1 MRQVRALTWF
11 GIVSLGA
18 FGPGHYRGNPPNS
31 KGLPPGTI
39 AFPRPNT
46 ITLLSC
52 KPNVMLSLP
61 PWRRGPAF
69 APRRLDRAHLRAQGL
84 DEILDMKRQ
93 RRAALH
99 RDIGVE
105 SRRLGDLD
113 QLDAG
118 IAPMGHRE
126 LVDDGDAEPRLDQR
140 TDRGAEAG
148 ADGDVVLEAVAREDL
163 GHDPPVGIVGIDAD
177 QRIGRDLGGGD
188 LLAPGE
194 LVARRHDGIELAR
207 GERHEVEPGMLQA
220 VAHRHALA
228 AAEHE
233 IVDGFLELENVDVN
247 AEIRIAPPDP
257 LDRARHHDLR
267 NAWHRS
273 DAQFRQS
280 AASDL

>member
-1 MRQVRALTWF
+1 MAGEAECAMGAPIRPVRSFLDAAGPRFDMVRYRLVGSVWSRPLAGKSAQF
-11 GIVSLGA
+11 QGA
-18 FGPGHYRGNPPNS
+18 S
-31 KGLPPGTI
+31 TGTI
-39 AFPRPNT
+39 AFLRPNT

-84 DEILDMKRQ
+84 DEVLDMKRQ

-99 RDIGVE
+99 RDIGIE

-126 LVDDGDAEPRLDQR
+126 LVDDGDAEPRLHQR
-140 TDRGAEAG
+140 ADRGAEAG

-177 QRIGRDLGGGD
+177 QRIAGDLGGGD
-188 LLAPGE
+188 LLAAGE
-194 LVARRHDGIELAR
+194 LVARRHDAIELAG

-233 IVDGFLELENVDVN
+233 IIDRFLELENVNVD
-247 AEIRIAPPDP
+247 AQIRIA
-257 LDRARHHDLR
+257 
-267 NAWHRS
+267 
-273 DAQFRQS
+273 
-280 AASDL
+280 